1 MAALSIASH
10 KNYWFGFL
18 FYGGLVLFAVAVVAF
33 NLFRPVTVLPR
44 ITLAPGYA
52 LTNSSGRSLTS
63 EDLRGGLSLYSF
75 SYSRCA
81 GEHCPNLAE
90 VQGLLNKQQ
99 VTDLPLSLVTISL
112 DPEWDSPA
120 VLANYLQQNGY
131 DGSGRNHWHFL
142 TGDSFLV
149 RTVVGNGFS
158 LYYKAEGDGQIKF
171 EPRFVL
177 VDGLGVIRAY
187 YYGSRP
193 EPAILLRDIR
203 LVSEEAQN
211 SHGATRLAYE
221 AAHLFLCY
229 PH

>member
-1 MAALSIASH
+1 MAALAVVSR

-18 FYGGLVLFAVAVVAF
+18 FYGGLGLFAVAVVAF

-75 SYSRCA
+75 SYSRCE
-81 GEHCPNLAE
+81 GTHCPNLAE
-90 VQGLLNKQQ
+90 VQQLLNEQQ

-120 VLANYLQQNGY
+120 VLADYLQQSGY
-131 DGSGRNHWHFL
+131 AGSGRNNWHFL

-149 RTVVGNGFS
+149 RTIVGNGFS
-158 LYYKAEGDGQIKF
+158 LYYKAEENGQVKF

-177 VDGLGVIRAY
+177 VDGLGMIRAY

-193 EPAILLRDIR
+193 EPTILLRDIR